1 MRKVAPYA
9 LLFILSLFI
18 IIPIVASASAATV
31 TDFNYHYK
39 FALEMPDEVHIAHVL
54 YYATVLVYNRL
65 TPFASAFYVNV
76 FAMITFMSPLLLI
89 LFELLKRTACNHI
102 NDRVILMLALCLFI
116 MAPISIWID
125 NPFMAGYVNPTVWHS
140 PTFHALRLFIVPVS
154 LMARR
159 IVDGSRYHDLNHRIY
174 VVLLSACLIS
184 LATMA
189 KPSYTIALIPGV
201 CLFVIYRM
209 SKRQSV
215 DWPLLILGTFWP
227 GMILLGLQYLVNYGN
242 GGDGIQLGI
251 LVFARLWMP
260 VWQIPIRLLLS
271 LAFPLCVYLL
281 YFAEA
286 RKYTYLNI
294 SWLIFFV
301 GMLYMY
307 FFNVSGWRFD
317 HGVFSWTG
325 HSVIFALMYASVQFL
340 VERYAMERRRMLE
353 DGNTSR
359 QLFSIRF
366 ILVAATFGL
375 HVIAGIAYFFRF
387 QSLPV

>member
-1 MRKVAPYA
+1 
-9 LLFILSLFI
+9 
-18 IIPIVASASAATV
+18 
-31 TDFNYHYK
+31 
-39 FALEMPDEVHIAHVL
+39 
-54 YYATVLVYNRL
+54 
-65 TPFASAFYVNV
+65 
-76 FAMITFMSPLLLI
+76 
-89 LFELLKRTACNHI
+89 
-102 NDRVILMLALCLFI
+102 
-116 MAPISIWID
+116 
-125 NPFMAGYVNPTVWHS
+125 
-140 PTFHALRLFIVPVS
+140 
-154 LMARR
+154 MARR

-215 DWPLLILGTFWP
+215 DWPLLILGTFLP